1 MGVCGNAINIF
12 AFVTMP
18 DGLPVGSAELL
29 DQEDNLLDLSASDGS
44 LDTEIDLN
52 MVQSLYLNIPS
63 DDIYN
68 GVSTFDLVIITK
80 HILGMQAFDSPYQY
94 WAADVNGSKTV
105 TTLDMVYI
113 QKVILGINTS
123 FPVQKNWISYFDTGN
138 AQAWAQSESMNCQ
151 NLQSGDELSIKAIKL
166 GDVNFSAVP
175 E

>member
-1 MGVCGNAINIF
+1 
-12 AFVTMP
+12 
-18 DGLPVGSAELL
+18 
-29 DQEDNLLDLSASDGS
+29 
-44 LDTEIDLN
+44 
-52 MVQSLYLNIPS
+52 
-63 DDIYN
+63 
-68 GVSTFDLVIITK
+68 
-80 HILGMQAFDSPYQY
+80 MQAFDSPYQY